1 MRWVMLASASLTVAM
16 LATSCSRS
24 SATEASPQERP
35 ASCVKEGDRCEFAPG
50 KIGLCTGTVKE
61 GVPSLTC
68 VSLH

>member
-35 ASCVKEGDRCEFAPG
+35 ASCVKEG
-50 KIGLCTGTVKE
+50 
-61 GVPSLTC
+61 VPSLTC